1 MIKNVLKEDF
11 YRLKRSKTLWIC
23 LTVAVVFSF
32 LITTFYNFA
41 IELAGEYG
49 VYTGVDLN
57 EYMAPELMAA
67 MAFLNAEL
75 PIFCMIFAAALVAGE
90 FAQGTLRQILASGAG
105 RVGVYF
111 SKWLKVFV
119 ASVFLY
125 VATVVVSY
133 LAGLMYWKPQTDYLG
148 IMFGD
153 IGLGLLGLAGYSSLY
168 VALAFMMRSAGG
180 VIGEGIG
187 LHVLVNLLTNPLG
200 TNETVVGFFETVNK
214 LTMSGAYSAAVGES
228 GVSAVLYAVFV
239 PLVYLALCGVVGM
252 LNFVKRDV
260 R

>member
-75 PIFCMIFAAALVAGE
+75 PIFCMILRRRLWRASLRRERCGRFWLRARGALE
-90 FAQGTLRQILASGAG
+90 CIFLSG
-105 RVGVYF
+105 
-111 SKWLKVFV
+111 
-119 ASVFLY
+119 
-125 VATVVVSY
+125 
-133 LAGLMYWKPQTDYLG
+133 
-148 IMFGD
+148 
-153 IGLGLLGLAGYSSLY
+153 
-168 VALAFMMRSAGG
+168 
-180 VIGEGIG
+180 
-187 LHVLVNLLTNPLG
+187 
-200 TNETVVGFFETVNK
+200 
-214 LTMSGAYSAAVGES
+214 
-228 GVSAVLYAVFV
+228 
-239 PLVYLALCGVVGM
+239 
-252 LNFVKRDV
+252 
-260 R
+260 

>member
-1 MIKNVLKEDF
+1 MAGGISRVIQSL
-11 YRLKRSKTLWIC
+11 
-23 LTVAVVFSF
+23 
-32 LITTFYNFA
+32 LI
-41 IELAGEYG
+41 
-49 VYTGVDLN
+49 VYHIGIIRITGKVGRQSGPLI
-57 EYMAPELMAA
+57 LR
-67 MAFLNAEL
+67 
-75 PIFCMIFAAALVAGE
+75 E
-90 FAQGTLRQILASGAG
+90 FGQIAKRQILATGAG

-148 IMFGD
+148 MMFGD

-168 VALAFMMRSAGG
+168 VALAFMLRSAGG
-180 VIGEGIG
+180 VIGVGIG
-187 LHVLVNLLTNPLG
+187 LNVLVTFLTNPLG

-260 R
+260 K

>member
-111 SKWLKVFV
+111 SVRCDCRRELSCGTDVLE
-119 ASVFLY
+119 APNGLSRDY
-125 VATVVVSY
+125 VR
-133 LAGLMYWKPQTDYLG
+133 GH
-148 IMFGD
+148 
-153 IGLGLLGLAGYSSLY
+153 
-168 VALAFMMRSAGG
+168 RSRTA
-180 VIGEGIG
+180 GIG
-187 LHVLVNLLTNPLG
+187 GL
-200 TNETVVGFFETVNK
+200 F
-214 LTMSGAYSAAVGES
+214 
-228 GVSAVLYAVFV
+228 
-239 PLVYLALCGVVGM
+239 LALCRACLYVEVGGRSHRRGHRSQRSCK
-252 LNFVKRDV
+252 FAYESAGHE
-260 R
+260 

>member
-75 PIFCMIFAAALVAGE
+75 PIFCMIFCGGACGGRVCAGNAAAD
-90 FAQGTLRQILASGAG
+90 SGFG
-105 RVGVYF
+105 RGAR
-111 SKWLKVFV
+111 W
-119 ASVFLY
+119 SVF
-125 VATVVVSY
+125 
-133 LAGLMYWKPQTDYLG
+133 
-148 IMFGD
+148 F
-153 IGLGLLGLAGYSSLY
+153 
-168 VALAFMMRSAGG
+168 
-180 VIGEGIG
+180 
-187 LHVLVNLLTNPLG
+187 
-200 TNETVVGFFETVNK
+200 
-214 LTMSGAYSAAVGES
+214 
-228 GVSAVLYAVFV
+228 
-239 PLVYLALCGVVGM
+239 
-252 LNFVKRDV
+252 
-260 R
+260 

>member
-133 LAGLMYWKPQTDYLG
+133 LAGWRSKLYLTQYWTIRKFCP
-148 IMFGD
+148 
-153 IGLGLLGLAGYSSLY
+153 
-168 VALAFMMRSAGG
+168 
-180 VIGEGIG
+180 
-187 LHVLVNLLTNPLG
+187 LTFLQ
-200 TNETVVGFFETVNK
+200 F
-214 LTMSGAYSAAVGES
+214 
-228 GVSAVLYAVFV
+228 
-239 PLVYLALCGVVGM
+239 C
-252 LNFVKRDV
+252 
-260 R
+260 

>member
-125 VATVVVSY
+125 VATVVVS
-133 LAGLMYWKPQTDYLG
+133 LSCGTDVLEAPNGLSRDYVRG
-148 IMFGD
+148 H
-153 IGLGLLGLAGYSSLY
+153 
-168 VALAFMMRSAGG
+168 RSRTA
-180 VIGEGIG
+180 GIG
-187 LHVLVNLLTNPLG
+187 GL
-200 TNETVVGFFETVNK
+200 F
-214 LTMSGAYSAAVGES
+214 
-228 GVSAVLYAVFV
+228 
-239 PLVYLALCGVVGM
+239 LALCRACLYVEVGGRSHRRGHRSQRSCK
-252 LNFVKRDV
+252 FAYESAGHE
-260 R
+260 